1 MKVLLLH
8 PEISPVDGAWAKEHW
23 DLIVDLGYAGS
34 DTYAEWSARFKTRV
48 FSLHEYATDFE
59 SYRWAGQLL
68 DLGRGKLL
76 DRTGLDWWEF
86 LAAQHY
92 QDLHVL
98 YLCLRLKSEIAES
111 NLELAA
117 TAPHRLVRIIEQVL
131 GQPAQC
137 PLAWNR
143 NALAGI
149 AGKLRSAQNLG
160 LSQVTQIA
168 FDKWDSH
175 YRVRRRW
182 AGSGRAELK
191 QPTVLLPSAYSNVTR
206 SALAYASQLPDCRF
220 LLVTTRRSG
229 NPSRA
234 PVNVR
239 LASLAAYV
247 VPNSVAREESL
258 ELDRSWS
265 SLLGTMTRDHKE
277 FAYAAA
283 AGVWDYFPSHLEQG
297 LHLRHAWQ
305 ELLDAEPI
313 TGVLCGDDLNFHTRL
328 PLKLAQ
334 LAKLNTVYCS
344 HGALDGGFL
353 FKQPIADCYLVKGE
367 MESEYLKRI
376 SNIPPERIVVAA
388 PGPVADASRNQ
399 VLDDA
404 VVFFSQPFEV
414 DNGRSDA
421 IYRDIVPR
429 LLAVS
434 ERRGRKL
441 VVKLHPFES
450 RRGRQ
455 KLLNSILGRDLA
467 RNIEIIEGVP
477 PEKVMSRAWCGITVD
492 SSVAIECALR
502 RIPFFLC
509 GWLDFNGMGY
519 LQQYAR
525 FGAAQ
530 VLGCPRD
537 LDRIPELVAAYKP
550 DPLILDRLWHQADSA
565 ELDQVMFGTPQAR
578 LDRCAC

>member
-1 MKVLLLH
+1 MRVLLLN
-8 PEISPVDGAWAKEHW
+8 PEDSIGGRAWNQEHW

-48 FSLHEYATDFE
+48 FSIHEYATALE
-59 SYRWAGQLL
+59 SYRWVGQLV

-76 DRTGLDWWEF
+76 DRMGLDWWEF
-86 LAAQHY
+86 LAAQRY

-98 YLCLRLKSEIAES
+98 YLCQRLKSEIGES
-111 NLELAA
+111 DLEIAA
-117 TAPHRLVRIIEQVL
+117 TRPHRLVHIIEQVL
-131 GQPAQC
+131 GRSVQFRFEE
-137 PLAWNR
+137 NR
-143 NALAGI
+143 HVLGGI

-160 LSQVTQIA
+160 LSQITQIA

-175 YRVRRRW
+175 YRMRRRW
-182 AGSGRAELK
+182 AASGRARLK
-191 QPTVLLPSAYSNVTR
+191 QSAVLLPSAYSNVTR
-206 SALAYASQLPDCRF
+206 SLLAYASQLPECDF

-229 NPSRA
+229 VPNRLPRNVHMA
-234 PVNVR
+234 P
-239 LASLAAYV
+239 LAAYA
-247 VPNSVAREESL
+247 VPNGVGREEAL
-258 ELDRSWS
+258 ELNRSWHL
-265 SLLGTMTRDHKE
+265 LLGELSRDRNE
-277 FAYAAA
+277 FAYAVA
-283 AGVWDYFPSHLEQG
+283 AGVWDYFPSHLAQG

-305 ELLDAEPI
+305 QLLDSEPV

-334 LAKLNTVYCS
+334 LSKLNAVYCS

-353 FKQPIADCYLVKGE
+353 FKQPLADCYLVKGE
-367 MESEYLKRI
+367 MESDYLKRI
-376 SNIPPERIVVAA
+376 SNIAPEKIVKAA
-388 PGPVADASRNQ
+388 PGPVPDVSRSQALGDA
-399 VLDDA
+399 L
-404 VVFFSQPFEV
+404 VFFSQPFEV
-414 DNGRSDA
+414 DNGRTDA

-429 LLAVS
+429 LLAVA
-434 ERRGRKL
+434 ERSGRKL

-455 KLLNSILGRDLA
+455 KLLSSILGRDLA
-467 RNIEIIEGVP
+467 RNVEIIEGVP
-477 PEKVMSRAWCGITVD
+477 PEKVMSHAWCGITVD

-502 RIPFFLC
+502 KIPFFLC

-530 VLGCPRD
+530 VLACP
-537 LDRIPELVAAYKP
+537 LEIERIPELVAAYKP
-550 DPLILDRLWHQADSA
+550 DPVILDRLWHQGDAA
-565 ELDQVMFGTPQAR
+565 ELGQVMFGTQQAR